1 MKQNKKQKS
10 FGNSLSV
17 DKLDY
22 PIIVTLPENYWN
34 FSQNFN
40 LEIEYISVD

>member
-17 DKLDY
+17 DNLDY
-22 PIIVTLPENYWN
+22 PIIVTLPKNYWN
-34 FSQNFN
+34 FSKNSD
-40 LEIEYISVD
+40 LEIEYILDD